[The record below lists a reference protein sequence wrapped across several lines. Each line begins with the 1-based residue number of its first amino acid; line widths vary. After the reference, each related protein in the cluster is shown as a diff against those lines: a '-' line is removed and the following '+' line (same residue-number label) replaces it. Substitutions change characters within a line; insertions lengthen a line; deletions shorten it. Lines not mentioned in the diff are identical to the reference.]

1 MTLRPIP
8 HALAL
13 AGAITLLAA
22 CGGGG
27 SDVAVSAAA
36 GTSRAQAVASAGLPP
51 APAGLSGNVTCRN
64 FAIGAVELDTVI
76 VPANAACT
84 LAGTRLIGSVL
95 VGQGATLEAIAIDA
109 RGGVQ
114 AEGAAHVALTG
125 NSRVTGAVQI
135 KQGGSASIRGN
146 RLDSDVQVDALRG
159 DVRISEN
166 QVGGSIQAI
175 GNRGG
180 VAITGNVA
188 NGNLQCKENS
198 PAPMASGNAAA
209 QIEDQ
214 CVESAGGGSGGG
226 GSGGGGSA
234 PVLSGNVTCTGLTI
248 GAVSLDSVIVPAGAS
263 CTLEGTQLKG
273 SLEVGPGA
281 SASATDVRVTGNVN
295 GEGAA
300 SVTIGGRS
308 TIGGSVQLKQGGT
321 ATVVGVTISGDLQI
335 DAMTGPIVASGN
347 GINGNLQAMGNR
359 GDLNLTAN
367 TIGAAMQCKENAPAP
382 TGSGNVATIK
392 EDQCRLL

>member
-36 GTSRAQAVASAGLPP
+36 GTSRAQAVPSAGLPP

-64 FAIGAVELDTVI
+64 FAIGAVALDTVI

-84 LAGTRLIGSVL
+84 LEGTRLTGSVL
-95 VGQGATLEAIAIDA
+95 VGQGATLQAIAIDA
-109 RGGVQ
+109 NGGVQ

-125 NSRVTGAVQI
+125 NSRITGAVQI

-146 RLDSDVQVDALRG
+146 RLEGDLQVDAMRG
-159 DVRISEN
+159 DVRISDN
-166 QVGGSIQAI
+166 QVGGSIQAV

-180 VAITGNVA
+180 VAVTGNVA
-188 NGNLQCKENS
+188 KGNLQCKENS
-198 PAPMASGNAAA
+198 PAPTASGNAAA

-214 CVESAGGGSGGG
+214 CIGSAGGGSG

-234 PVLSGNVTCTGLTI
+234 PVLSGNVTCAGLRI
-248 GAVSLDSVIVPAGAS
+248 GTVSLDSVIVPAGAS
-263 CTLEGTQLKG
+263 CTLDGTQLKG

-281 SASATDVRVTGNVN
+281 SASATDVRVTGNVK

-308 TIGGSVQLKQGGT
+308 TVGGSVQLKQGGI
-321 ATVVGVTISGDLQI
+321 ATVVGATISGDLQI

-347 GINGNLQAMGNR
+347 GINGNLQAIGNR

-367 TIGAAMQCKENAPAP
+367 TIGGAMQCKENAPAP